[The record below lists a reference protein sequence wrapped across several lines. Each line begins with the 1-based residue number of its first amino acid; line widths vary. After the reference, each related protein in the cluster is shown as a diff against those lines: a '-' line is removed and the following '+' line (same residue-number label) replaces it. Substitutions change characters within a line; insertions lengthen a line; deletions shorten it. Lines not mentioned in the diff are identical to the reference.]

1 MPDYYIRKHLG
12 SPDEVFSRVGF
23 SGDHSQPVAMVQ
35 SGAYQARAVN
45 YQVWDQEAA
54 DGQIDKRQWLRSSR
68 QLGSR
73 RSV

>member
-1 MPDYYIRKHLG
+1 MPDYYIRKHVG

-23 SGDHSQPVAMVQ
+23 SGDHSPPIAMVQ

-54 DGQIDKRQWLRSSR
+54 QARLISASACDLAR